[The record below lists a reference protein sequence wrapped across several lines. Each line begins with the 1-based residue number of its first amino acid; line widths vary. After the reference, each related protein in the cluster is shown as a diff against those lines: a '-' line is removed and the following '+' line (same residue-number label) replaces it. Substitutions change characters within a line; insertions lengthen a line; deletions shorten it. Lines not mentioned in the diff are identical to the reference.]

1 MSPKPDPLLTPKYS
15 KVRKKKPRQLKSP
28 TTSPPPLPPP
38 PQVDNRY
45 AHPLPSSPLP
55 SSPLPSSPLPG
66 PINNVL
72 RVLSL
77 SDDRDSLYE
86 SLQEEPEDHA
96 YTEVVDPASSDQVWL
111 ISIKGRQPEGGTFD
125 EEAFWSDVGTTPSPS
140 ASEIFPL
147 HYAAAKG
154 DRKELER
161 IIGGLAIIQD
171 PVERVLG
178 SKKFRVRE
186 GIDVKDGEGRTAL
199 MHAVH
204 NDHIDCV
211 QVLAKAGAN
220 VNIEAPGIGMERERE
235 REGGR
240 EGGREKER
248 QREGGKRVRERG
260 LYVQCILSFRW
271 QYLSA

>member
-15 KVRKKKPRQLKSP
+15 KVRKKRPLQLKSP

-45 AHPLPSSPLP
+45 AQPLPSSPLP
-55 SSPLPSSPLPG
+55 SSSLLSSPLPSSPLPG

-96 YTEVVDPASSDQVWL
+96 YTEVVDPASSDQVRL

-140 ASEIFPL
+140 ASEIFLL

-154 DRKELER
+154 DRKELEG

-220 VNIEAPGIGMERERE
+220 VNIEALGIGMKRERGE

-240 EGGREKER
+240 EEGGREGER
-248 QREGGKRVRERG
+248 QRDRGKEGRG
-260 LYVQCILSFRW
+260 
-271 QYLSA
+271 

>member
-15 KVRKKKPRQLKSP
+15 KVRKKKPLQLKSP

-38 PQVDNRY
+38 PQVDNHY
-45 AHPLPSSPLP
+45 AQPLLSSPLPSSPLL

-220 VNIEAPGIGMERERE
+220 VNIEAPGIGMKRERGREEGRERE
-235 REGGR
+235 RVRETEGRR
-240 EGGREKER
+240 E
-248 QREGGKRVRERG
+248 EGVRERE
-260 LYVQCILSFRW
+260 
-271 QYLSA
+271 